1 MSEISRSALFGKL
14 NSLAY
19 KSIEGA
25 TVFCKLRGNPYV
37 ELVHWI
43 QQILQTPDSDL
54 HRIVRHFEID
64 SSRLARD
71 VTEALDRLPR
81 GASSISDFSSHVEN
95 AVERGWVYATLMFGE
110 PRVRTGHLAVGM
122 LKTPSLRNA
131 LVAISRQFEHVKADT
146 LTEDFAR
153 IVNGS
158 PEDKL
163 GASDGSSLAPPGEAS
178 DAMAP
183 AQMGKQE
190 ALKRFATNLTEKA
203 RKGEIDP
210 VSGRDEEIRQIIDI
224 LMRRRQN
231 NPILTG
237 EAGVGKTAVVEG
249 FAQRLARG
257 DVPPAL
263 QNVSLY
269 ALDIGLLQAGASM
282 KGEFENRLRQVIDE
296 VQASPKPIILFVDE
310 AHTLI
315 GAGGAQGTGDAANLL
330 KPALARGTLRTIA
343 ATTWAEYK
351 KYIEKDPALT
361 RRFQVVQVEEPSEH
375 KAILMVRGVAT
386 VLEKHHRVQVLDEAI
401 EAAVRLSHRYIPA
414 RQLPDKA
421 VSLLDTASARV
432 AISQH
437 AVPAALEDVR
447 RNIESLQIEL
457 EIIGRE
463 EAVGID
469 VGSRRTAANEL
480 LAGADVRRV
489 ELEERW
495 QKERGLVDRIL
506 AIRADL
512 RKGSEKVEGT
522 GSKLE
527 AAAAAQ
533 ASAEPPPTPPLGAEE
548 RTKLLA
554 ELSDLYKKLSD
565 LQGESPLILPSV
577 DEHAVASVVQDWTGV
592 PVGRMVKNELEA
604 VLKLAETLNQRVV
617 GQRHALEMIAKRIQT
632 SRARLDNPNKPI
644 GVFMLCG
651 PSGVGKT
658 ETALALAEALY
669 GGEQNVITINMSEFQ
684 EAHTVS
690 TLKGSPPG
698 YVGYGEG
705 GVLTEAVRRRPYSV
719 VLLDEVEKAHSDVH
733 ELFFQV
739 FDKGWMEDGEGRRI
753 DFKNTIILLTSNVG
767 TDLIMNMCKDPE
779 LLPEPE
785 GIAKGLREPLL
796 KKFPAALLG
805 RLVVIPYYPLSDD
818 MLANIVRLQ
827 LGRIARLPRL
837 AQFFAPII
845 MVTLGWIALHPLL
858 VRANVVTATRSWV
871 YLLEQGLLVS
881 AALYLSLKYV
891 FPLCLLFHLVI
902 SYVYV
907 GRSPVWDYVS
917 ATSQRLLTP
926 FRRLPLR
933 FARIDFGPLIA
944 AVLILVVLDAL
955 PKYLLQ
961 KTAQSG
967 VHIWP
972 Q

>member
-1 MSEISRSALFGKL
+1 MSEISRATLFGKL
-14 NSLAY
+14 NSLGY
-19 KSIEGA
+19 KAIEGA

-54 HRIVRHFEID
+54 LRIVRHFEID
-64 SSRLARD
+64 ASRLAKD
-71 VTEALDRLPR
+71 VTDALDRLPR
-81 GASSISDFSSHVEN
+81 GASSISDLSEHVER

-110 PRVRTGHLAVGM
+110 PRVRTGHLVVGM

-131 LVAISRQFEHVKADT
+131 VMAISRQFEHIKPDT

-153 IVNGS
+153 IVHGS
-158 PEDKL
+158 PEDAL
-163 GASDGSSLAPPGEAS
+163 GATDGSSSAAPGEAS
-178 DAMAP
+178 AAMAP

-190 ALKRFATNLTEKA
+190 ALKRYATNLTDKA

-210 VSGRDEEIRQIIDI
+210 VSGRDEEIRQIVDI

-249 FAQRLARG
+249 FAVRLARG
-257 DVPPAL
+257 DVPPPL
-263 QNVSLY
+263 KDVSLY
-269 ALDIGLLQAGASM
+269 TLDIGLLQAGASM

-315 GAGGAQGTGDAANLL
+315 GAGGAAGTGDAANLL

-361 RRFQVVQVEEPSEH
+361 RRFQVVKVEEPTED
-375 KAILMVRGVAT
+375 KAILMVRGVASI
-386 VLEKHHRVQVLDEAI
+386 LEKHHRVQVLDEAL

-421 VSLLDTASARV
+421 VSLLDTACARV

-437 AVPAALEDVR
+437 GVPPQLEDCR
-447 RNIESLQIEL
+447 RTIEALQTER
-457 EIIGRE
+457 EIIARE
-463 EAVGID
+463 ETVGINAD
-469 VGSRRTAANEL
+469 ERRKAVEEK
-480 LAGADVRRV
+480 LASSETLRAS
-489 ELEERW
+489 LEERW
-495 QKERGLVDRIL
+495 NAERGLVEKVL
-506 AIRADL
+506 AIRAKL
-512 RKGSEKVEGT
+512 RQGSEPVEGT

-527 AAAAAQ
+527 QAAEAQKAGDAVPAVVAA
-533 ASAEPPPTPPLGAEE
+533 TPEE
-548 RTKLLA
+548 RQALLA
-554 ELSDLYKKLSD
+554 ELADLQGQLST

-577 DEHAVASVVQDWTGV
+577 DEQAVGSVVQDWTGV
-592 PVGRMVKNELEA
+592 PVGRMVKNEIET
-604 VLKLAETLNQRVV
+604 VLNLADSLNQRVI
-617 GQRHALEMIAKRIQT
+617 GQRHALDMIAKRIQT

-658 ETALALAEALY
+658 ETALTLAEALY

-753 DFKNTIILLTSNVG
+753 DFRNTIILLTSNVG
-767 TDLIMNMCKDPE
+767 TDLIMGMCKDPE
-779 LLPEPE
+779 LMPEPE

-805 RLVVIPYYPLSDD
+805 RLVVIPYYPLSDA
-818 MLANIVRLQ
+818 MLSNIVRLQ
-827 LGRIARLPRL
+827 LRRIAKRVVEHHRIPFNYDEEAVKLIVSRCTEVESGGRMIDAILTNTVLPAISREFLTRTMAGTPLTGVRL
-837 AQFFAPII
+837 A
-845 MVTLGWIALHPLL
+845 
-858 VRANVVTATRSWV
+858 ATGNDFE
-871 YLLEQGLLVS
+871 Y
-881 AALYLSLKYV
+881 
-891 FPLCLLFHLVI
+891 
-902 SYVYV
+902 
-907 GRSPVWDYVS
+907 
-917 ATSQRLLTP
+917 
-926 FRRLPLR
+926 R
-933 FARIDFGPLIA
+933 FE
-944 AVLILVVLDAL
+944 
-955 PKYLLQ
+955 
-961 KTAQSG
+961 
-967 VHIWP
+967 
-972 Q
+972 